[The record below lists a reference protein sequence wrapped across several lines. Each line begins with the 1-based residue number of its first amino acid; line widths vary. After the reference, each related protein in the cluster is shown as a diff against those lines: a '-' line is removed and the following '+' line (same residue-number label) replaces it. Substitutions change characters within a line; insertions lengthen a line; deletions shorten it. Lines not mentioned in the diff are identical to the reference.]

1 MMNAITVRARSVP
14 TITATIGDSP
24 VKIELDDEAMLPMKS
39 LGKLMMFM
47 TRGAKTPPT

>member
-1 MMNAITVRARSVP
+1 MTYVITMSARSVP
-14 TITATIGDSP
+14 TITATIGARP
-24 VKIELDDEAMLPMKS
+24 VKMPLDDEAMLPIKS